1 MISAVAEMYGIHPQ
15 TLRLYE
21 REGLLKPSRTEGNTR
36 LYTDEDLQ
44 RLEFILSLARDL
56 GVNISGMAI
65 ILQMRERMEEMQR
78 QIQEFVQYIQQEVLT
93 RANAAAD
100 PARGA
105 IVPVRRP
112 LVVPAVQPGKKR
124 SATFR
129 TLPIRMLPLKLI
141 YSDGYYLPIG
151 AHVFPAEKYQ
161 RVRDRLLAGGVAD
174 ATDFLEPNPA
184 TDQDILLV
192 HTQEY
197 VHKLKTG
204 TLSPREEMELEVPF
218 SPELVQAFWL
228 AAGGSILAARQA
240 LADRVSINIGGGFHH
255 AFPGHGEGFCM
266 IHDVAVAI
274 RRLQRDGKIRTAMTV
289 DCDVH
294 QGNGTAAIFSG
305 ARAPAEPLPSAG
317 PSTLASSTHTSP
329 FRGKMPGAHAADVFT
344 ISLHQHNNYP
354 AVKPPSS
361 IDVDLP
367 DGTGDDDYLAWLDNA
382 LSSGLRQFEP
392 DLLCYIAGA
401 DPYREDQL
409 GGLSLTIEGLKK
421 RDELVFRVA
430 RARDIPVMV
439 TFAGGYARNVEDTV
453 TIHSN
458 TAIAAKEVFA
468 AKN

>member
-1 MISAVAEMYGIHPQ
+1 
-15 TLRLYE
+15 
-21 REGLLKPSRTEGNTR
+21 
-36 LYTDEDLQ
+36 
-44 RLEFILSLARDL
+44 
-56 GVNISGMAI
+56 
-65 ILQMRERMEEMQR
+65 
-78 QIQEFVQYIQQEVLT
+78 
-93 RANAAAD
+93 
-100 PARGA
+100 
-105 IVPVRRP
+105 
-112 LVVPAVQPGKKR
+112 
-124 SATFR
+124 
-129 TLPIRMLPLKLI
+129 MLPFKLI

-151 AHVFPAEKYQ
+151 THVFPAEKY
-161 RVRDRLLAGGVAD
+161 RRTRDRLLAGGVAE
-174 ATDFLEPNPA
+174 AADFLEPTPA

-192 HTQEY
+192 HTPEY
-197 VHKLKTG
+197 VQKLKTG

-228 AAGGSILAARQA
+228 AAGGSILAAQQA

-255 AFPGHGEGFCM
+255 AFPDHGEGFCM

-274 RRLQRDGKIRTAMTV
+274 RRLQRDGRIRRAMTV

-294 QGNGTAAIFSG
+294 HGNGTAAIFSG
-305 ARAPAEPLPSAG
+305 TRYASAPLPSAG
-317 PSTLASSTHTSP
+317 PSALNSSSP
-329 FRGKMPGAHAADVFT
+329 NAPLPGKMRGANVGGVFT

-354 AVKPPSS
+354 AAKPPSS

-367 DGTGDDDYLAWLDNA
+367 DGVGDDDYLAWLDNA

-439 TFAGGYARNVEDTV
+439 TFAGGYAQNVEDTV

-458 TAIAAKEVFA
+458 TVIAAKEVFP
-468 AKN
+468 AKD